1 MPSKTMDVN
10 KDGGGSSGS
19 GSGPEKEGGKSN
31 LNLTADELKEEGNKC
46 VKAGNFTEAILHYTH
61 AIKLS
66 PNDPILY
73 SNRSLAFLK
82 QQQYYYANEDADSA
96 IALNPTWAKGYYR
109 KAEVNM
115 SVGQYDTALL
125 SYGKALQLQPQDM
138 GIIQAARKAADLS
151 NRDIEQEK
159 RTPVMGAGIGCV
171 VGLCIVFADML
182 LTETPTIK
190 YTALMV
196 LVVLVVAAIGFGIAK
211 MIRYYSKL
219 QRKGLLDPPVNLL
232 EDFQS
237 TKDGEEMENGG
248 VGGDQQKPPRNRYSK
263 AQARQR
269 FKKGKT

>member
-1 MPSKTMDVN
+1 MQDVN
-10 KDGGGSSGS
+10 KDSSAS
-19 GSGPEKEGGKSN
+19 ASAPEKEGGKSN
-31 LNLTADELKEEGNKC
+31 LNLSADELKEEGNKC

-66 PNDPILY
+66 PDAILF

-82 QQQYYYANEDADSA
+82 LQQYYYANEDADRA
-96 IALNPTWAKGYYR
+96 IAMNPTWAKGYYR
-109 KAEVNM
+109 KAEVHM

-151 NRDIEQEK
+151 NQDIEKEK
-159 RTPVMGAGIGCV
+159 RTPAMGAGIGCV
-171 VGLCIVFADML
+171 VGMCLVFADML
-182 LTETPTIK
+182 LTDAPTIT
-190 YTALMV
+190 YTSLMV

-211 MIRYYSKL
+211 MIRYYTKL

-232 EDFQS
+232 EDFQP
-237 TKDGEEMENGG
+237 TKEEEAENGG
-248 VGGDQQKPPRNRYSK
+248 EQKPPRNRYSK

>member
-1 MPSKTMDVN
+1 MDVN
-10 KDGGGSSGS
+10 NDSSG
-19 GSGPEKEGGKSN
+19 GSGPDKEGGKSN

-66 PNDPILY
+66 PNDAILF

-82 QQQYYYANEDADSA
+82 MQQYYYANEDADSA
-96 IALNPTWAKGYYR
+96 IALNPTWAKGYFR
-109 KAEVNM
+109 KAEVHM

-151 NRDIEQEK
+151 NQDIEKEK
-159 RTPVMGAGIGCV
+159 RTPVLGAGIGCI
-171 VGLCIVFADML
+171 VGMLIVFADML

-190 YTALMV
+190 FTSLMV
-196 LVVLVVAAIGFGIAK
+196 LVVLVVAGIGFGIAK
-211 MIRYYSKL
+211 MVRYYTKL

-237 TKDGEEMENGG
+237 TKDAEDTENGG
-248 VGGDQQKPPRNRYSK
+248 VGDQKPPRNRYSK

>member
-1 MPSKTMDVN
+1 MSSETMVDSKDN
-10 KDGGGSSGS
+10 NSSNG
-19 GSGPEKEGGKSN
+19 GSGPDKEGGKSN

-46 VKAGNFTEAILHYTH
+46 VKVGNFTEAILHYSH
-61 AIKLS
+61 AIKLN
-66 PNDPILY
+66 PNDAILY

-109 KAEVNM
+109 KAEVHM
-115 SVGQYDTALL
+115 GVGQYDSALL

-159 RTPVMGAGIGCV
+159 RTPVLGAGIGCI
-171 VGLCIVFADML
+171 VGLFIVFADML
-182 LTETPTIK
+182 LADTPTIK

-211 MIRYYSKL
+211 MIRYYTKL

-232 EDFQS
+232 EDFKS
-237 TKDGEEMENGG
+237 TKNAEETENGDI
-248 VGGDQQKPPRNRYSK
+248 GGSDPRPPRNRYSK